1 MKLDVGLK
9 SEGFPT
15 GAGFPMGSKRASGS
29 GLDECGRGC
38 CAVHSPRASLSR
50 EMVVDRDK
58 LFKRMRGQAFEILAL
73 VSCIGNTPTRYA
85 SRRQLRSLQLPSIN
99 IFTEGELR
107 SKVWASAI
115 YKHAQCTPT
124 ACASDSLISDF
135 PR

>member
-1 MKLDVGLK
+1 VKASPRELGFQWEANELVVADWMNVG
-9 SEGFPT
+9 
-15 GAGFPMGSKRASGS
+15 
-29 GLDECGRGC
+29 GC

-50 EMVVDRDK
+50 EMIVDRDK
-58 LFKRMRGQAFEILAL
+58 LFKRMRGQALEILAL